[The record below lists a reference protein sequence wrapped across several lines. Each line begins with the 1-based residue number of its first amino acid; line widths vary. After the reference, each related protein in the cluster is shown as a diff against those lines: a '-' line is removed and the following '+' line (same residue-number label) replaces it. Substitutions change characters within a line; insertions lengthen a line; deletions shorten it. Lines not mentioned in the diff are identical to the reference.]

1 MQDSW
6 RFGCETSCSTRS
18 FLSQVEVARLM
29 VTYLSGRS
37 FGVCSHQSW
46 TSKNTL
52 QTQNDPV
59 HLVNAM
65 AHPEV
70 KARAEDVV
78 AYTASYAEA
87 EGGI

>member
-1 MQDSW
+1 MEEVLESVLINN
-6 RFGCETSCSTRS
+6 RS
-18 FLSQVEVARLM
+18 
-29 VTYLSGRS
+29 
-37 FGVCSHQSW
+37 
-46 TSKNTL
+46 KKTL